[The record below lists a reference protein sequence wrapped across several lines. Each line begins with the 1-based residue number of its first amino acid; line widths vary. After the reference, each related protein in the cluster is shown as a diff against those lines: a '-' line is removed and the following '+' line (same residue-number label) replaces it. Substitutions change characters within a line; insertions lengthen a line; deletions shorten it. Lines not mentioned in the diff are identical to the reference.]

1 MVLSCSPLSYVFAVK
16 YRIKKPSEGE
26 SSAFC
31 YRRRKKSAYV
41 GSILLCFCG
50 YGKSIVCGCAAVS
63 IFLRIYSNTNADT
76 PSATTDI
83 AAPITHC
90 NNVWRFSDRHDHATG
105 TSRSA
110 ANAYHGLTKAI
121 R

>member
-1 MVLSCSPLSYVFAVK
+1 MVLSCSPLSSVFAVK

-31 YRRRKKSAYV
+31 YRQRKKSAYV
-41 GSILLCFCG
+41 ILLCF
-50 YGKSIVCGCAAVS
+50 YGFGTTIVCGCAAVS
-63 IFLRIYSNTNADT
+63 IFLRVYSNINADT

-83 AAPITHC
+83 AAPTTHC
-90 NNVWRFSDRHDHATG
+90 NNVWRFSDRHDHTTG
-105 TSRSA
+105 TSSSA